1 MAEIL
6 PKVYRIIG
14 FLRLISSKKVPRGTF
29 PFKFNTSNL
38 ENVPYGT
45 YQSGGLVSEA
55 ID

>member
-6 PKVYRIIG
+6 PKVYRLIG
-14 FLRLISSKKVPRGTF
+14 FLSQNVPYGTF

-45 YQSGGLVSEA
+45 YLRSTISE
-55 ID
+55 IVVLLGF

>member
-6 PKVYRIIG
+6 PKVYRVKVG
-14 FLRLISSKKVPRGTF
+14 FNQNVPYGTF

-45 YQSGGLVSEA
+45 YLRSTISE
-55 ID
+55 IVVLLGF